1 MASKGTILVT
11 GANGGLGSAIVAHIL
26 KTPNLAFDYTAVYA
40 VRKTETASKL
50 QSALSR
56 APDGHKYDTLD
67 VDLSSIASTK
77 AAAKRINERVAS
89 GELPPIRAL
98 ILNAGYQEGATL
110 TMSTDEFEMTWQVN
124 FLSNFI
130 LSLLLLQSMDKKHG
144 RILILGS
151 WMHDVEDPRNT
162 SGGNTVYQDPKWQ
175 NLLPDIDA
183 VARGRWSTPNDDPSE
198 ASGFRRYGASKLCA
212 VMLMHELVDRVARD
226 PALGNVSVVGLDPGG
241 MPSDLCRRAGFM
253 VKTVTMGFIVPLAAP
268 LMVRLSPNGL
278 IRPTWKSAADVI
290 RACFE
295 VEPPKGKLLYLN
307 GTDELETAKDA
318 RDKGKRQPVWRYG
331 LEVAGIKSGDSALA
345 DWQ

>member
-110 TMSTDEFEMTWQVN
+110 VS
-124 FLSNFI
+124 
-130 LSLLLLQSMDKKHG
+130 
-144 RILILGS
+144 
-151 WMHDVEDPRNT
+151 HD
-162 SGGNTVYQDPKWQ
+162 
-175 NLLPDIDA
+175 
-183 VARGRWSTPNDDPSE
+183 
-198 ASGFRRYGASKLCA
+198 
-212 VMLMHELVDRVARD
+212 
-226 PALGNVSVVGLDPGG
+226 
-241 MPSDLCRRAGFM
+241 
-253 VKTVTMGFIVPLAAP
+253 
-268 LMVRLSPNGL
+268 
-278 IRPTWKSAADVI
+278 
-290 RACFE
+290 
-295 VEPPKGKLLYLN
+295 
-307 GTDELETAKDA
+307 
-318 RDKGKRQPVWRYG
+318 
-331 LEVAGIKSGDSALA
+331 
-345 DWQ
+345 